1 MVEAGLAGQYQRGD
15 ATKAVILCPHFSRW
29 RQGTHALLFCF
40 TSFSIKLK
48 IMKRALVLCG
58 GGSLGSY
65 EVGVW
70 KYLREIG
77 MNFDIVTGTS
87 IGSINGAMV
96 ASDDFEKA
104 ETLWKSIAADKVM
117 VNGINFYKRLF
128 SDPNLNKRLIA
139 FARTYVKNGGA
150 DITPLNDLIKASID
164 PHKVKM
170 SPITLGVVT
179 TAYPS
184 LKEVDVVC
192 NDLPEDKILDYLHAS
207 SACYPIFPIYKI
219 DKHHYVDGGYN
230 NNLPIDF
237 AIRLGAT
244 EIVAVLLHAVPKV
257 PQHKEMMNLPFVT
270 TVRPSRDTGSIMD
283 FDGKVERDN
292 MTLGYNDA
300 KKTFG
305 AAWGR
310 SFTFEKDEVFAP
322 IWNEFSLRL
331 AKKHPYDFDKIRKAL
346 AFEDI
351 VPMGARQIFQQ
362 TLELTGEWLN
372 LDYLPIYTFP
382 AFIQAIVKTIE
393 DAIAHST
400 EPPFQKNYDFGLRLN
415 KTIQEKFLYSLYHA
429 ALSKN
434 KAAKI
439 DLLYALNP
447 ETAAIKELFF
457 LLQEKDLLHR

>member
-1 MVEAGLAGQYQRGD
+1 
-15 ATKAVILCPHFSRW
+15 
-29 RQGTHALLFCF
+29 
-40 TSFSIKLK
+40 
-48 IMKRALVLCG
+48 MKRALVLCG

-70 KYLREIG
+70 KYLREKGIA
-77 MNFDIVTGTS
+77 FDIVTGTS

-104 ETLWKSIAADKVM
+104 EMLWKSIAADKVM

-128 SDPNLNKRLIA
+128 SDPNMNKRLIA

-150 DITPLNDLIKASID
+150 DITPLTNLVKASID
-164 PHKVKM
+164 PHKVKT

-192 NDLPEDKILDYLHAS
+192 NDLPENKILDYLHAS

-219 DKHHYVDGGYN
+219 DKHRYVDGGYN

-257 PQHKEMMNLPFVT
+257 PQHKEMMDLPFVT

-283 FDGKVERDN
+283 FDGKVENDN
-292 MTLGYNDA
+292 MILGYNDA

-305 AAWGR
+305 DAWGR
-310 SFTFEKDEVFAP
+310 SFTFEKDESFAP
-322 IWNEFSLRL
+322 LWDEFTLRV
-331 AKKHPYDFDKIRKAL
+331 AEKHPYDFDKIQKAL

-351 VPMGARQIFQQ
+351 TPKSSRQFFQRS
-362 TLELTGEWLN
+362 LELVGEWLDM
-372 LDYLPIYTFP
+372 DYLPIYTFSG
-382 AFIQAIVKTIE
+382 FIKEIVQAIEK
-393 DAIAHST
+393 AISHSDH
-400 EPPFQKNYDFGLRLN
+400 PPFQKNYDFGLRLN
-415 KTIQEKFLYSLYHA
+415 KNEQTKFIYSLYHA

-439 DLLYALNP
+439 DLLFGFN
-447 ETAAIKELFF
+447 
-457 LLQEKDLLHR
+457 

>member
-1 MVEAGLAGQYQRGD
+1 MQKRG
-15 ATKAVILCPHFSRW
+15 A
-29 RQGTHALLFCF
+29 HALPFCF
-40 TSFSIKLK
+40 GKNSFKIKD
-48 IMKRALVLCG
+48 MKRALVLCG

-77 MNFDIVTGTS
+77 MTFDIVTGTS

-96 ASDDFEKA
+96 VSDDFDKA
-104 ETLWKSIAADKVM
+104 EGLWKSIAADKVM
-117 VNGINFYKRLF
+117 VNGINVYKRLF

-139 FARTYVKNGGA
+139 FAKTYVKNGGA
-150 DITPLNDLIKASID
+150 DITPLNNLVKASID
-164 PHKVKM
+164 PHKIKT
-170 SPITLGVVT
+170 SPIKLGIVT

-184 LKEVDVVC
+184 LKEIDVVC

-219 DKHHYVDGGYN
+219 DNHRYVDGGYN

-257 PQHKEMMNLPFVT
+257 PQHKEMMDLPFVT

-283 FDGKVERDN
+283 FDGKTERDN
-292 MTLGYNDA
+292 MCLGYNDA

-310 SFTFEKDEVFAP
+310 SFTFEKDEGFAE

-331 AKKHPYDFDKIRKAL
+331 AQKHPYDFDKIRKAL

-351 VPMGARQIFQQ
+351 VPQGARQIFQR

-372 LDYLPIYTFP
+372 IDYLPIYTFQG
-382 AFIQAIVKTIE
+382 FIGTIVQTIEQAIAKS
-393 DAIAHST
+393 HQ
-400 EPPFQKNYDFGLRLN
+400 PPFQKNYDFGLRLN
-415 KTIQEKFLYSLYHA
+415 KNEQSKFLYSIYHA

-434 KAAKI
+434 KAGKV

-457 LLQEKDLLHR
+457 LLQEKGLLHA